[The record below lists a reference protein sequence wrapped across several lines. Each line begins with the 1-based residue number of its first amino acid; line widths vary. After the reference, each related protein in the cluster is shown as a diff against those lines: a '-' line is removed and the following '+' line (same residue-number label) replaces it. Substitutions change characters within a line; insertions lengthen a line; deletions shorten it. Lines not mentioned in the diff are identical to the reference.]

1 MRAHRSRWRAA
12 LACLGVT
19 MTLGWSGGAALGVE
33 SGVSLSVRDPA
44 ASLLAPGAGER
55 TLHFAAAPAPG
66 AGTRLSVRLHDY
78 LANGEPNPAT
88 LASTQAPL
96 AGAGATSGVGEATVR
111 LQLPGIGFYLLD
123 ARLLAPDGT
132 VIARRRINLAAI
144 PPRSVLGPPDF
155 GVGATFDHGPYAPDV
170 LLSIIR
176 NAGFSWIRGEVP
188 WTEVEK
194 RPGVFR
200 FPAQFGNALDLA
212 SRMGIKSLVLL
223 DYGNAHAYPSL
234 FKGDNAF
241 PMTAA
246 AREKFVQ
253 YAAAVVKRYGAQVDD
268 WEIWNE
274 PHFKEI
280 GYHAYVALLK
290 DVYPVIKR
298 LAPSSGVVSCGGDW
312 GGNPVDACIDA
323 IIKQGAL
330 NDQDGFSIHPYMFPA
345 APEVGYAGVGVPV
358 APVNITTVWPYLGR
372 LIARNPRSNGQ
383 PLQLWVSEIGW
394 PSAPRSPGQ
403 NTVTQAAYLLRTYLL
418 SRRYGVARGV
428 FWYDLVDN
436 GTNPDD
442 KESNFGLLR
451 ADLSPKPAFAA
462 AAVLAATL
470 ERRAWRAALV
480 DTPQTKVFE
489 YGTSEPVI
497 AGWTVAGE
505 RVVHLRLPAGAYVQ
519 RDWDGRQQ
527 PVAETNGQI
536 DWKLGPL
543 PRYLL
548 PAPTH

>member
-1 MRAHRSRWRAA
+1 MGREMRRRRPRVCAVLARLGVAAA
-12 LACLGVT
+12 LACH
-19 MTLGWSGGAALGVE
+19 GGAAPGAE
-33 SGVSLSVRDPA
+33 PGVSLSVRDPA
-44 ASLLAPGAGER
+44 TSLLAPGAGPR
-55 TLHFAAAPAPG
+55 TLHFAVVPAPAAG
-66 AGTRLSVRLHDY
+66 ARLAVSLHEY
-78 LANGEPNPAT
+78 LASGAPDPAT
-88 LASTQAPL
+88 LATIQVPL
-96 AGAGATSGVGEATVR
+96 GGANEATVH
-111 LQLPGIGFYLLD
+111 LQLPSIGFYLLD
-123 ARLLAPDGT
+123 ARLLAANGR
-132 VIARRRINLAAI
+132 VIAQRRVNLAAI
-144 PPRSVLGPPDF
+144 PPRSALGPPDF
-155 GVGATFDHGPYAPDV
+155 GVGATFDHGPYAPHV

-176 NAGFSWIRGEVP
+176 NAGFSWIRGELP
-188 WTEVEK
+188 WAEIER
-194 RPGVFR
+194 RPGVFS
-200 FPAQFGNALDLA
+200 FPSQFGSALDLA

-234 FKGDNAF
+234 FKTDNAF
-241 PMTAA
+241 PLTSA
-246 AREKFVQ
+246 ARQKFVQ
-253 YAAAVVKRYGAQVDD
+253 YVAAVVKRYGGQVNE

-280 GYHAYVALLK
+280 GYHAYVALLE

-312 GGNPVDACIDA
+312 GGNPIDACIDA
-323 IIKQGAL
+323 ILKAGAL
-330 NDQDGFSIHPYMFPA
+330 DDQDGFSIHPYMFPA

-358 APVNITTVWPYLGR
+358 TPVNITTVWPYLGR
-372 LIARNPRSNGQ
+372 LIADNPKSNGR

-418 SRRYGVARGV
+418 SRRYAVARGV
-428 FWYDLVDN
+428 FWYDLIDN
-436 GTNPDD
+436 GTDPDD

-470 ERRAWRAALV
+470 ERRAWRAALI

-489 YGTSEPVI
+489 YGRRDPVI
-497 AGWTVAGE
+497 AGWTVGGE
-505 RVVHLRLPAGAYVQ
+505 RVVHLTLPAGTYVQ
-519 RDWDGRQQ
+519 RDWDGRQRR
-527 PVAETNGQI
+527 VAASNGQI

-548 PAPTH
+548 PATTP